1 MKITQN
7 GMACCSVVVG
17 RDATWL
23 EHHAAQELRSYI
35 QKISGAVLLIVP
47 EHDAQSVPGGK
58 ILIGRPVTHGMIR
71 TFEKKEHVLPAQSD
85 VENDCV
91 ALAVRGETL
100 VISGS
105 NERSVYYSVCHLLQT
120 YFGVGFYFDGD
131 SCTASP
137 DMTLP
142 DLTLVERSSFKFRH
156 TVGQWV
162 YNFGAF
168 LNKEERRRE
177 LDMYARNK
185 INSYRFYSWNTY
197 VRKRTFQK
205 MGVPIEPI
213 TQEDIARMEVTRDT
227 AEYARSLGMDTM
239 VQMMIQE
246 TSLEFRKV
254 YPNARYFGCEWV
266 KDDGAAPQTVPFL
279 YPDDPLYKTLVKT
292 FVETWVETYGP
303 SRHFTA
309 CPPSEHHISTDIDDF
324 ININLDF
331 AKYTYEAVREIVPDA
346 RFFFDGW
353 GVRANTPPSIW
364 TMPGVM
370 QRFVDALPE
379 EVYFLDLWP
388 NRKETESTFREPMYR
403 DANYGPLRKARYVL
417 EPLNE
422 FGGDDHMHGDFERHI
437 EAAREMTDPSVVEH
451 GEGFGNCTELCG
463 VSNHFFDL
471 IFKLAWRP
479 EDVTLEGFLQ
489 ETARQR
495 YGAPAAPVGVQ
506 ALAALQQAVYSDRD
520 SSHARYQKRCY
531 LARPQRRLVPVEE
544 SLEVVKLLDE
554 YMQTMADL
562 PDEAK
567 NRFVGRDMFD
577 VMRQY
582 ITEYFNMH
590 LRTMF
595 ELFRSRG
602 NHGDIRAAFE
612 GHAAILEQL
621 LMQLEWMTRQ
631 DEESYVETMVRRYE
645 GRPCDPDVSGADC
658 TPVDFRAWMRDM
670 GTTFAKSI
678 PNLIDYPSRDY
689 YELIEGYYHPRVS
702 ACINY
707 LRTLVDDGGA
717 TETAVIDSALEDC
730 YHAVETRW
738 IEEGYPVTDE
748 CEQHHLPLWRAAQ
761 DVWRTLR
768 TLPLDRGLDIH
779 WEDAAGTEVIDV
791 FASFSEN
798 ADDCKREERSWV
810 SKNPF
815 KEKE

>member
-17 RDATWL
+17 RDSTWL

-47 EHDAQSVPGGK
+47 EHDAQSMPGGK
-58 ILIGRPVTHGMIR
+58 ILIGRPATHGMIR
-71 TFEKKEHVLPAQSD
+71 AFDEKENVLPAQSD
-85 VENDCV
+85 VENDCI
-91 ALAVRGETL
+91 ALAVRGDTL
-100 VISGS
+100 IISGS
-105 NERSVYYSVCHLLQT
+105 NERSVHYSACHLLQT

-131 SCTASP
+131 SYTASP
-137 DMTLP
+137 DMELP

-168 LNKEERRRE
+168 LSAEERRRE

-205 MGVPIEPI
+205 MGVPTEPI
-213 TQEDIARMEVTRDT
+213 TKEDIARMEVTRDT
-227 AEYARSLGMDTM
+227 AEYARSLGIETM

-254 YPNARYFGCEWV
+254 YPNARYFGGEWV
-266 KDDGAAPQTVPFL
+266 KDDGAAPQTVPYL
-279 YPDDPLYKTLVKT
+279 YPEEPLYKTLVKT
-292 FVETWVETYGP
+292 FVETWIETYGP

-309 CPPSEHHISTDIDDF
+309 CPPSEHHIATDIDDF
-324 ININLDF
+324 ININLNF
-331 AKYTYEAVREIVPDA
+331 ARYTYEAVREVVPDA

-388 NRKETESTFREPMYR
+388 NRKETDSTFREPMYR
-403 DANYGPLRKARYVL
+403 DANYGPLRKARYIL

-437 EAAREMTDPSVVEH
+437 EAAREMTDPVIVEH

-495 YGAPAAPVGVQ
+495 YGTSVAQAGAR

-544 SLEVVKLLDE
+544 SLEVAKLLDE
-554 YMQTMADL
+554 YMETMAGL

-602 NHGDIRAAFE
+602 KHGDIHVAFE

-707 LRTLVDDGGA
+707 LRTLVDDGGT
-717 TETAVIDSALEDC
+717 TETAAVDNVLEER
-730 YHAVETRW
+730 YHAVEKRW

-761 DVWRTLR
+761 AVWHTLR
-768 TLPLDRGLDIH
+768 TLPLDRGLDTR
-779 WEDAAGTEVIDV
+779 WEDTAGTEVIDV

-798 ADDCKREERSWV
+798 ADDVKKEERSWV
-810 SKNPF
+810 SENPF
-815 KEKE
+815 KEE